1 METKNEVIN
10 KMDTLAKNAKEAGI
24 AIKNLERAM
33 GIFCEK
39 VNMDMDEFKQQMV
52 LKALKDGAEGKG
64 RDYLGNLDAD
74 AAEVIEKLIEE
85 NKKLTAVKE
94 DLKRDNDAYVK
105 AADTYRKDLNNLK
118 GDVLEYIQ
126 NRDKALDI
134 LKLKPGVIFRMFEVK
149 KKYSYDDLVNILE
162 KQRLAYIEEM
172 TKVAAILM
180 DDGNSEPRNKKPIRF
195 A

>member
-64 RDYLGNLDAD
+64 RDYIGNLDAD
-74 AAEVIEKLIEE
+74 AAEVIEKLIKERDE
-85 NKKLTAVKE
+85 ARKCAERAEGYLKDARLRMDDYITRERNHKSKVEMAFAAVKRTE
-94 DLKRDNDAYVK
+94 YITIPLLDKRKYS
-105 AADTYRKDLNNLK
+105 RKDVVTMIGNLI
-118 GDVLEYIQ
+118 DDY
-126 NRDKALDI
+126 DKQLDI
-134 LKLKPGVIFRMFEVK
+134 IK
-149 KKYSYDDLVNILE
+149 DLLTND
-162 KQRLAYIEEM
+162 M
-172 TKVAAILM
+172 
-180 DDGNSEPRNKKPIRF
+180 NSEPKKTSPIRF